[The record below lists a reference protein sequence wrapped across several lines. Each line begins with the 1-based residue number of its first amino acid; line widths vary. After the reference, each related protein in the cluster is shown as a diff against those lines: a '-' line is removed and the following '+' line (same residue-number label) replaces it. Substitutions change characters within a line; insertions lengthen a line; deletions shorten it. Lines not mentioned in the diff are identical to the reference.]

1 MSFYNFKLRS
11 LLLLSLSILSC
22 SKSDKQPVD
31 YVNPHI
37 GGIGHLLVATS
48 PDVHWPQGSV
58 RLAPY
63 TTPGITDKYLADKI
77 FAFPLY
83 ESSHRRR
90 PVTAWIMATCGDL
103 LVQPEEIASS
113 FDHDFETATPYY
125 YAVTLEDHDIQA
137 ECTVTEHC
145 ALYRFTF
152 PQSEHA
158 HILSGLSA
166 GTEVEII
173 SDQVV
178 AVQEPRRDGSAFLYL
193 EFSKPFFRRGTWKE
207 SSIDSNALRQAGN
220 RIGAFASYRTAAH
233 EQILAR
239 IGFSNQSRDQ
249 AALRLKQEIPEWNFE
264 AVREAARRA
273 WNRSLQTVTVQGGTE
288 KERIKFFTALYRVN
302 GGEGLWRAM
311 GLDEEE
317 QKGRATAYAA
327 RSGEQVVPSHHTI
340 RAMFMHQNIG
350 FIASAYLR
358 GLRGFDVERA
368 YANMKMEFMECS
380 KIPWRVGPPTEL
392 DFFYLNHGFFPAL
405 PIGRTEWVPQV
416 DVFEKRQSVTVTL
429 QAAYESWCLAQ
440 MARELGKDEE
450 CAYFSEHA
458 RDYQKVYRSELGFM
472 APRTVDGRWVAPFDP
487 KWSGGLGGRDYFAEN
502 NSWSYTWYVPHD
514 VQGLIDLM
522 GGRENFI
529 KRLDALFVEQYDK
542 PDGKFRF
549 LAQFPDETGLIG
561 QYSHGNE
568 FTRHIPYL
576 YNYAGAPWKA
586 QRRIRQIMDVW
597 YGVGPLGLC
606 GAEDSG
612 LMSQW
617 FVFAAIGL
625 SPANLVCP
633 NYPVWLISSPI
644 FKRTVLKLPGGGS
657 FTIRA
662 ENSSAQNK
670 YIQSAKLNG
679 MSWDKPW
686 FDHSHLRQGG
696 SLELVMGAKPNRQW
710 GSAPESAPPSFSSL
724 QRSIGKDQ
732 E

>member
-1 MSFYNFKLRS
+1 MSFHQSTLFS
-11 LLLLSLSILSC
+11 LLFLSLSILSC
-22 SKSDKQPVD
+22 SRTDKQPVD
-31 YVNPHI
+31 CVNPHI

-48 PDVHWPQGSV
+48 PDVKWPQGSV

-77 FAFPLY
+77 YAFPMR

-90 PVTAWIMATCGDL
+90 PVTAWIMATCGKL
-103 LVQPEEIASS
+103 RVRPEEIASS

-125 YAVTLEDHDIQA
+125 YAVTLEDHEIQA

-152 PQSEHA
+152 PQSAQA
-158 HILSGLSA
+158 HILSGLSS
-166 GTEVEII
+166 GTEVEIL
-173 SDQVV
+173 SDQAV
-178 AVQEPRRDGSAFLYL
+178 AVQEPSRDGSAFLYL
-193 EFSKPFFRRGTWKE
+193 EFSKPFLRRGTWKE
-207 SSIDSNALRQAGN
+207 SRIDSNALRQAGD
-220 RIGAFASYRTAAH
+220 RIGVFASYQTASN
-233 EQILAR
+233 EQILVR
-239 IGFSNQSRDQ
+239 IGFSDQDRDQ
-249 AALRLKQEIPEWNFE
+249 AVRRVKQEIPKWNFE
-264 AVREAARRA
+264 AVREAARRV
-273 WNRSLQTVTVQGGTE
+273 WNQSLQTVSVQGGTE

-311 GLDEEE
+311 GLDVEE
-317 QKGRATAYAA
+317 QNRRAIAYAG
-327 RSGEQVVPSHHTI
+327 RSSEQVVPSRHAI

-368 YANMKMEFMECS
+368 YANMKMEFMGS
-380 KIPWRVGPPTEL
+380 TKIPWRVGPSTEL
-392 DFFYLNHGFFPAL
+392 DVFYLNHGFFPAL
-405 PIGRTEWVPQV
+405 PAGRAEWVSQV
-416 DVFEKRQSVTVTL
+416 DPFEKRQSVTVTL

-440 MARELGKDEE
+440 MARELGKEE
-450 CAYFSEHA
+450 DWAFFSDHA
-458 RDYQKVYRSELGFM
+458 RDYQKVYRHELGFM
-472 APRTVDGRWVAPFDP
+472 APRTADGRWVDPFDP
-487 KWSGGLGGRDYFAEN
+487 KWSGGLGGREYFAEN

-522 GGRENFI
+522 GGRERFVE
-529 KRLDALFVEQYDK
+529 RLDALFVEQYDR

-576 YNYAGAPWKA
+576 YNYAGAPWKT
-586 QRRIRQIMDVW
+586 QRRVRQIMDIW
-597 YGVGPLGLC
+597 YGTGPLGLC
-606 GAEDSG
+606 GDEASG
-612 LMSQW
+612 LMCRW
-617 FVFAAIGL
+617 YVFAALGL

-644 FKRTVLKLPGGGS
+644 FERTVLALPNGGS
-657 FTIRA
+657 FTILA
-662 ENSSAQNK
+662 KNSSAQNK

-679 MSWDKPW
+679 EPWDKPW
-686 FDHSHLRQGG
+686 FHHSYLRQGG
-696 SLELVMGAKPNRQW
+696 SLQLVMGAKPNRQW
-710 GSAPESAPPSFSSL
+710 GRLPESAPPSFSSL
-724 QRSIGKDQ
+724 QQSKGKGQ

>member
-1 MSFYNFKLRS
+1 MSFHQSKFLS
-11 LLLLSLSILSC
+11 LLFLSLSIISC
-22 SKSDKQPVD
+22 SRTDKQPVD

-48 PDVHWPQGSV
+48 PDVKRPQGSV

-63 TTPGITDKYLADKI
+63 TTPGVTDKYLADRI
-77 FAFPLY
+77 FAFPMR

-90 PVTAWIMATCGDL
+90 PVTAWIMASCGDL
-103 LVQPEEIASS
+103 HVGSKEIASS
-113 FDHDFETATPYY
+113 YDHEFETATPYY
-125 YAVTLEDHDIQA
+125 YAVTLEDYDIRA

-145 ALYRFTF
+145 AFYRFTF
-152 PQSEHA
+152 PQSA
-158 HILSGLSA
+158 QSHILSGLSS
-166 GTEVEII
+166 GTVVEIL
-173 SDQVV
+173 SDQAV
-178 AVQEPRRDGSAFLYL
+178 AVQEPWRDGTAFLYL
-193 EFSKPFFRRGTWKE
+193 EFSKPFLRSGTWNN
-207 SSIDSNALRQAGN
+207 SRIDLNVRRQAGDS
-220 RIGAFASYRTAAH
+220 IGAFASYQTASH
-233 EQILAR
+233 EQILVR
-239 IGFSNQSRDQ
+239 IGFSDQDRDQ
-249 AALRLKQEIPEWNFE
+249 AAHRVKQEIPDWNFE
-264 AVREAARRA
+264 TVREAARSA
-273 WNRSLQTVTVQGGTE
+273 WNNSLQIVNVQGGTE

-311 GLDEEE
+311 GLDEQE
-317 QKGRATAYAA
+317 QSRRAIVYAG
-327 RSGEQVVPSHHTI
+327 RSGEQVVPSQHAI

-368 YANMKMEFMECS
+368 YANMKMEFMECT
-380 KIPWRVGPPTEL
+380 KIPWRLGPATEL
-392 DFFYLNHGFFPAL
+392 DVFYLHHGFFPARL
-405 PIGRTEWVPQV
+405 DGQAEWVAQV
-416 DVFEKRQSVTVTL
+416 DPFEKRQCVTVTL

-440 MARELGKDEE
+440 MARELGKQEDW
-450 CAYFSEHA
+450 AYFSEHA
-458 RDYQKVYRSELGFM
+458 KDYQKVYCTELGFM
-472 APRTVDGRWVAPFDP
+472 APKTADGRWVEPFDP
-487 KWSGGLGGRDYFAEN
+487 KWSGGLGGREYFAEN

-522 GGRENFI
+522 AGRDNFV
-529 KRLDALFVEQYDK
+529 KRLDALFEEQYDK

-576 YNYAGAPWKA
+576 YNYAGAPWKT
-586 QRRIRQIMDVW
+586 QRRVRQIMDVW
-597 YGVGPLGLC
+597 YGAGPLGIC
-606 GAEDSG
+606 GDEDSG

-644 FKRTVLKLPGGGS
+644 FQRTVLNLPGGGS

-679 MSWDKPW
+679 APWDKPW
-686 FDHSHLRQGG
+686 LEHSHLRQGG

-710 GSAPESAPPSFSSL
+710 GSAPESAPPSFTARE
-724 QRSIGKDQ
+724 RSKGRDQ